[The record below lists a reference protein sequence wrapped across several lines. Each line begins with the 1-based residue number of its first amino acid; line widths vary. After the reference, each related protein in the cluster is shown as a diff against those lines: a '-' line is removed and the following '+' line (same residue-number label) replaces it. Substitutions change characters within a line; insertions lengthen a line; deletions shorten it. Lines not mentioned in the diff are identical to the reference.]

1 MTITASQLP
10 TPDHAE
16 HNAFFPSPYAL
27 EQFTRRQ
34 SDLSGA
40 EYTRPYRGRQKILVI
55 AADERYLPTASG
67 ALFSTG
73 NHPLETLVPMYHLH
87 QAGFSC
93 EVATLSGLMVKFEHW
108 AMPDQDQAITRL
120 YYHYLPQFL
129 RPRKLHDIVRQL
141 SVHSEYA
148 GIFIPGGHGALIG
161 LPSSDDVAAVLR
173 WALAYERYLIAICHG
188 PAAFLALAAGDNPLQ
203 GYTICAFPDA
213 LDRQTPAIGYMP
225 GQLTWFFGEKLQQM
239 GLTLVNQSIS
249 GQVHQ
254 DRKVLTGDSPLA
266 ANTLGKLAAETLLSE
281 FVS

>member
-1 MTITASQLP
+1 MTIAASQLP

-108 AMPDQDQAITRL
+108 AMPDQDQAITGF
-120 YYHYLPQFL
+120 YHHYLPQFL
-129 RPRKLHDIVRQL
+129 RPRKLHDIVSQL
-141 SVHSEYA
+141 SAHSEYA

-173 WALAYERYLIAICHG
+173 WALAHDRYLIAICHG

-203 GYTICAFPDA
+203 GYAICAFPDA

-225 GQLTWFFGEKLQQM
+225 GQLTWFFGEKLQQR
-239 GLTLVNQSIS
+239 GLTLVNQAIS

-266 ANTLGKLAAETLLSE
+266 ANALGKLAVETLLGE
-281 FVS
+281 FTD